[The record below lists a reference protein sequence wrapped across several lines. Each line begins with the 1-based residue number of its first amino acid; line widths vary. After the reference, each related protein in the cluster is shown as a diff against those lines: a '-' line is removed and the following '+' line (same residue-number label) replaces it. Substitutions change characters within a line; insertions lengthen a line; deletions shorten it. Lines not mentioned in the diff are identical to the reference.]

1 MTLQSRQPLNRDPS
15 LPPEDANGYD
25 PSNRS
30 SADASQTSSDDLQSP
45 EVKHSAT
52 NSTPTLN
59 TPVTRSS
66 PLRWFYQLPIQRK
79 MFLALLASQLLSIV
93 GLVSVGSWLLL
104 REGQT
109 QSASKAKSELSIL
122 EAEYDDRTN
131 QMQTTLRLRAEDN
144 LVVAIAKEYD
154 STGSAS
160 PDDLERL
167 RNVLRRSART
177 QKIEYLTLV
186 DSKHEVIANAN
197 ANRTGDRFDPDR
209 LVERVLDS
217 SEELAASAIVPWSEL
232 KAEAPP
238 LPKGLSNQDA
248 LIEYVL
254 VPVKDAAGQNV
265 VGVLIAG
272 ALANSNVEPMSAT
285 IESFGQGY
293 SGIYRYPSTGKAVL
307 AASAAQKPGDPSTGQ
322 ATELELNR
330 PLLDSAILSAATKAN
345 GQVVTASTTEN
356 NHSYT
361 LAAKALLNNDQ
372 KPVGVLVRATLEDG
386 LSKLLHDSFLLQLL
400 VGALV
405 LVGSTALALRLA
417 RSIMRPVEE
426 LRRVQ
431 LGFAAGDRQ
440 VRARVFAEDEV
451 GELAAS
457 FNELADGVVLSESM
471 LKDQNQ
477 VQERAVEGE
486 RKLNRVITRMRS
498 SLNRQ
503 DILNSTVQD
512 IRVAMD
518 VDRILVYMFDE
529 NWHGTIIAESVI
541 QRFSSA
547 LGRTIIDPC
556 FATDYINKY
565 RQGRVQVTNNIYKA
579 GLTACHLDQ
588 LEPLE
593 VKANLV
599 VPILEKSELIGLLIA
614 HQCSAPRFWHPEEI
628 NFLRQMGFHL
638 GYALEQA
645 DLYGQKEAARLQ
657 AESLSEEQ
665 RLQRESLQQQLLVLL
680 TSIEGVSHGDLT
692 VRAEVTSE
700 EIGTVADFFN
710 AIVENL
716 REIVTNVKR
725 SAVQVSTSLG
735 DNEGAVNRLA
745 DEALQQA
752 NRTTEMLGSVEQMT
766 RSIQDV
772 AESAHKT
779 AQVAQA
785 ASATAESGGV
795 AMDLTVQHILSL
807 RQTIGE
813 TAKKVKR
820 LGESSQQIAKV
831 VSLINQIALQTNLLA
846 INAGIEAARAG
857 EQGQGFGVVAEEIGE
872 LAARSST
879 ATQEIEKIVENI
891 QRETSHVVDAMEQ
904 STTQVVEGT
913 HLVESA
919 KKSLNQILEVSY
931 QIDQLVQSISQA
943 TVSQSDTSGA
953 VSRLMQEVSQMSER
967 TSKSSRQVSEAMRQ
981 TVEVAQELRAS
992 VEMFE
997 VDHEAK
1003 F

>member
-1 MTLQSRQPLNRDPS
+1 MTLQSRQPLNRDSSPA
-15 LPPEDANGYD
+15 PEDANEYD
-25 PSNRS
+25 PANR
-30 SADASQTSSDDLQSP
+30 ASDDAKRDSSYDLQYRG
-45 EVKHSAT
+45 VKYNVT
-52 NSTPTLN
+52 NSAPNRN
-59 TPVTRSS
+59 TPITRSS
-66 PLRWFYQLPIQRK
+66 RMRWFYRLPIQRK

-93 GLVSVGSWLLL
+93 GLVGVGSWLLL
-104 REGQT
+104 RDGQT
-109 QSASKAKSELSIL
+109 QSVAKAKSELAVL
-122 EAEYDDRTN
+122 EAEYSERTD
-131 QMQTTLRLRAEDN
+131 QMQTVLRLRAEDN
-144 LVVAIAKEYD
+144 VVLVAAKEYD
-154 STGSAS
+154 STGSIS
-160 PDDLERL
+160 QDDLDRL
-167 RNVLRRSART
+167 RSLLRRSART

-186 DSKHEVIANAN
+186 NAKHEIIANAN
-197 ANRTGDRFDPDR
+197 ANRTGDRFDPGG

-217 SEELAASAIVPWSEL
+217 SEELKTTVVVPWSEL
-232 KAEAPP
+232 KAESPP
-238 LPKGLSNQDA
+238 LRKGAFNQDA

-254 VPVKDAAGQNV
+254 VPVKDSANQNV

-272 ALANSNVEPMSAT
+272 ALASSSSDALAST
-285 IESFGQGY
+285 IDSFGQGY
-293 SGIYRYPSTGKAVL
+293 SGIYQYPSTGKPSLAV
-307 AASAAQKPGDPSTGQ
+307 SVAQGPGNPATGQ
-322 ATELELNR
+322 ASERALNQ
-330 PLLDSAILSAATKAN
+330 PLFDPAILSAATKAN
-345 GQVVTASTTEN
+345 GQVVTAPATQG

-361 LAAKALLNNDQ
+361 LAAKALLNAEQ
-372 KPVGVLVRATLEDG
+372 KPAGVLVRATLDDG
-386 LSKLLHDSFLLQLL
+386 LNKLLYDSFLLQLL
-400 VGALV
+400 VGALA

-417 RSIMRPVEE
+417 RSIVHPVEE
-426 LRRVQ
+426 LRRIH

-440 VRARVFAEDEV
+440 VRARIFAEDEV

-477 VQERAVEGE
+477 VQERVTDSE
-486 RKLNRVITRMRS
+486 RKLNRVMTRMRA
-498 SLNRQ
+498 SLNRA
-503 DILNSTVQD
+503 DVLNTAVQD
-512 IRVAMD
+512 IRVAME
-518 VDRILVYMFDE
+518 VDRILVYLFDE
-529 NWHGTIIAESVI
+529 NWHGTVIAESVD
-541 QRFSSA
+541 QRFPTA
-547 LGRTIIDPC
+547 LGKTIIDPC
-556 FATDYINKY
+556 FATDYLNKY
-565 RQGRVQVTNNIYKA
+565 RQGRVQATNNVYKA

-614 HQCSAPRFWHPEEI
+614 HQCSGPRYWQPEET
-628 NFLRQMGFHL
+628 NFLRQMGIHL
-638 GYALEQA
+638 GFALEQA
-645 DLYGQKEAARLQ
+645 ELYGQKETARLQ
-657 AESLSEEQ
+657 AERLSEDQ
-665 RLQRESLQQQLLVLL
+665 RLQKETLQQQLLILL
-680 TSIEGVSHGDLT
+680 SSVEGVSHGDLT
-692 VRAEVTSE
+692 VRAEVTSD

-710 AIVENL
+710 AIVESL

-725 SAVQVSTSLG
+725 SAVQVSASLG
-735 DNEGAVNRLA
+735 DNEGAVSRLA

-766 RSIQDV
+766 QSIQNV
-772 AESAHKT
+772 ADSAYKT
-779 AQVAQA
+779 AQVAQT
-785 ASATAESGGV
+785 ASATAASGGA

-831 VSLINQIALQTNLLA
+831 ISLINQIALQTNLLA

-891 QRETSHVVDAMEQ
+891 QRETSYVVDAMEQ
-904 STTQVVEGT
+904 STAQVVEGT

-919 KKSLNQILEVSY
+919 KKSLNQILEVSN

-953 VSRLMQEVSQMSER
+953 VSKLMQEVSQMSER
-967 TSKSSRQVSEAMRQ
+967 TSNSSRQVSEAIRQ
-981 TVEVAQELRAS
+981 TVTIAQELRDS

-997 VDHEAK
+997 VDQV
-1003 F
+1003 

>member
-1 MTLQSRQPLNRDPS
+1 MTLHSRQPLDRDSFPMS
-15 LPPEDANGYD
+15 EGTNEAD
-25 PSNRS
+25 PNRS
-30 SADASQTSSDDLQSP
+30 SADASQASSYDLQYRG
-45 EVKHSAT
+45 VKYSVT
-52 NSTPTLN
+52 NSAPTRN
-59 TPVTRSS
+59 TPITRSS
-66 PLRWFYQLPIQRK
+66 RIRWFYQLPIQRK

-93 GLVSVGSWLLL
+93 GLVGVGSWLLL
-104 REGQT
+104 RDGQT
-109 QSASKAKSELSIL
+109 QSASKAKSELAVL
-122 EAEYDDRTN
+122 EAEYAERTN

-144 LVVAIAKEYD
+144 LVVTLAKEYN
-154 STGSAS
+154 STGSIS
-160 PDDLERL
+160 SDDLEQL

-186 DSKHEVIANAN
+186 SPKHEVIANAN
-197 ANRTGDRFDPDR
+197 ANRTGDRFDPDG
-209 LVERVLDS
+209 LVDRVVDS
-217 SEELAASAIVPWSEL
+217 SEELETSAIASWAEL
-232 KAEAPP
+232 KAESPP
-238 LPKGLSNQDA
+238 LPKGFANQDA
-248 LIEYVL
+248 LIEYVM
-254 VPVKDAAGQNV
+254 VPVKDPSNQNV
-265 VGVLIAG
+265 IGVLIAG
-272 ALANSNVEPMSAT
+272 AIANSGLGEPVSST

-293 SGIYRYPSTGKAVL
+293 SGVYQYPSTGKPVL
-307 AASAAQKPGDPSTGQ
+307 AVSAAQKPGNPATGQ
-322 ATELELNR
+322 ASERELNQ
-330 PLLDSAILSAATKAN
+330 PLFDPAILLTAAKAN
-345 GQVVTASTTEN
+345 GQVVTAPASDN
-356 NHSYT
+356 NHAYT
-361 LAAKALLNNDQ
+361 LAARALLNSEQ
-372 KPVGVLVRATLEDG
+372 KPVGILVRATLEDG
-386 LSKLLHDSFLLQLL
+386 LNKLLYDSFLLQLL
-400 VGALV
+400 VGALA

-417 RSIMRPVEE
+417 RSIVHPVEE
-426 LRRVQ
+426 LRRVH

-440 VRARVFAEDEV
+440 VRARIFAEDEV
-451 GELAAS
+451 GELASS

-477 VQERAVEGE
+477 VQERVTDSE

-503 DILNSTVQD
+503 DVLNTAVQD
-512 IRVAMD
+512 IRVALE
-518 VDRILVYMFDE
+518 VDRILVYMFNKD
-529 NWHGTIIAESVI
+529 WHGTVIAESVD
-541 QRFSSA
+541 QRFPTA
-547 LGRTIIDPC
+547 LGKTIIDPC
-556 FATDYINKY
+556 FATDYVNKY
-565 RQGRVQVTNNIYKA
+565 RQGRTQATNNIRKA
-579 GLTACHLDQ
+579 GLTSCHLDQ

-614 HQCSAPRFWHPEEI
+614 HQCAAPRFWQPEEI
-628 NFLRQMGFHL
+628 SFLRQMGIHL
-638 GYALEQA
+638 GFALEQA
-645 DLYGQKEAARLQ
+645 DLYGQKETAQLQ
-657 AESLSEEQ
+657 AERLSDEQ
-665 RLQRESLQQQLLVLL
+665 REQKEALQQQLLILL
-680 TSIEGVSHGDLT
+680 SSVEGVSHGDLT

-710 AIVENL
+710 AIVESL

-725 SAVQVSTSLG
+725 SAMQVSASLG

-752 NRTTEMLGSVEQMT
+752 NRTTEMLGSVERMT

-772 AESAHKT
+772 ADSAHKT
-779 AQVAQA
+779 AQVVQT
-785 ASATAESGGV
+785 ASATAASGGA

-831 VSLINQIALQTNLLA
+831 VSMINQIALQTNLLA

-872 LAARSST
+872 LAARSSA

-919 KKSLNQILEVSY
+919 KKSLNQILEVSN
-931 QIDQLVQSISQA
+931 QIDQLVQSISHA

-967 TSKSSRQVSEAMRQ
+967 TSDSSRQVSEAIRQ
-981 TVEVAQELRAS
+981 TVGIAQELRDS

-997 VDHEAK
+997 VDHKAK

>member
-1 MTLQSRQPLNRDPS
+1 MTLQSRQPLNRDSFPA
-15 LPPEDANGYD
+15 PEDANEYD
-25 PSNRS
+25 PTNRS
-30 SADASQTSSDDLQSP
+30 SADAKQDASYDLQYRG
-45 EVKHSAT
+45 VKYNVT
-52 NSTPTLN
+52 NSAPNRN
-59 TPVTRSS
+59 TPITRSS
-66 PLRWFYQLPIQRK
+66 RMRWFYRLPIQRK

-93 GLVSVGSWLLL
+93 GLVGVGSWLLL
-104 REGQT
+104 RDGQT
-109 QSASKAKSELSIL
+109 QSISKAKSELAVL
-122 EAEYDDRTN
+122 EAEYSERTD
-131 QMQTTLRLRAEDN
+131 QMQTVLRLRAEDS
-144 LVVAIAKEYD
+144 LVLGAAKEYD
-154 STGSAS
+154 STGSIS
-160 PDDLERL
+160 QDDLDRL
-167 RNVLRRSART
+167 RSLLRRSART

-186 DSKHEVIANAN
+186 NAKHEIIANAN
-197 ANRTGDRFDPDR
+197 ANRSGDRFDPGG

-217 SEELAASAIVPWSEL
+217 SEGLKTTLIVPWSEL

-238 LPKGLSNQDA
+238 LPKGVVNQDA
-248 LIEYVL
+248 MIEYVL
-254 VPVKDAAGQNV
+254 VPVKDSANQNV
-265 VGVLIAG
+265 IGVLIAG
-272 ALANSNVEPMSAT
+272 ALANSSSDALAST
-285 IESFGQGY
+285 IDSFGQGY
-293 SGIYRYPSTGKAVL
+293 SGIYQYPSTGKPTL
-307 AASAAQKPGDPSTGQ
+307 AASVAQNPSNPATGQ
-322 ATELELNR
+322 ASERELNQ
-330 PLLDSAILSAATKAN
+330 PLFDPAILSAATKAN
-345 GQVVTASTTEN
+345 GQVVTAPATQG
-356 NHSYT
+356 NHAYM
-361 LAAKALLNNDQ
+361 LAAKALLNAEQ

-386 LSKLLHDSFLLQLL
+386 LNKLLYDSFLLQLL
-400 VGALV
+400 VGALA

-417 RSIMRPVEE
+417 RSIVHPVEE
-426 LRRVQ
+426 LRRIH

-440 VRARVFAEDEV
+440 VRARIFAEDEV

-477 VQERAVEGE
+477 VQERVTDSE
-486 RKLNRVITRMRS
+486 RKLNRVMTRMRA
-498 SLNRQ
+498 SLNRA
-503 DILNSTVQD
+503 DVLNTAVQD
-512 IRVAMD
+512 IRVAME

-529 NWHGTIIAESVI
+529 NWHGTVIAESVD
-541 QRFSSA
+541 QRFPTA
-547 LGRTIIDPC
+547 LGRTIVDPC
-556 FATDYINKY
+556 FATDYLNKY
-565 RQGRVQVTNNIYKA
+565 RQGRVQATNNIYKA
-579 GLTACHLDQ
+579 GLTSCHLDQ

-614 HQCSAPRFWHPEEI
+614 HQCSGPRYWQPEES
-628 NFLRQMGFHL
+628 NFLRQMGIHL
-638 GYALEQA
+638 GFALEQA
-645 DLYGQKEAARLQ
+645 DLYEEKETARLQ
-657 AESLSEEQ
+657 AERLSEDQ
-665 RLQRESLQQQLLVLL
+665 RLQRETLQQQLLILL
-680 TSIEGVSHGDLT
+680 SSVEGVSHGDLT

-710 AIVENL
+710 AIVESL

-725 SAVQVSTSLG
+725 SAVQVSASLG
-735 DNEGAVNRLA
+735 DNEGAVTRLA

-766 RSIQDV
+766 RSIQTV
-772 AESAHKT
+772 ADSAYKT
-779 AQVAQA
+779 AQVAQTASTTA
-785 ASATAESGGV
+785 ASGGV

-904 STTQVVEGT
+904 STAQVVEGT

-953 VSRLMQEVSQMSER
+953 VSKLMQEVSQMSER
-967 TSKSSRQVSEAMRQ
+967 TSNSSRQVSEAIRQ
-981 TVEVAQELRAS
+981 TVTIAQELRDS

-997 VDHEAK
+997 VDQV
-1003 F
+1003 